1 MKEFKPR
8 DKLTQRMTR
17 DGAVLDNQ
25 TTGEEIHISER
36 DAEKQLSPNGQPVQM
51 GKRDAPM
58 NPAEDAPKHGRQ
70 LRPQE
75 QKEPEKD
82 QPKPQ
87 QPSAEPF
94 QPQSSSPISH
104 IPQDIPTSAAP
115 GGTAEKLFDRAA
127 AEHDAHKARQAARM
141 SRDAAQQRYSAS
153 RLQFSEEERAAPE
166 LHKHIHRAEKAADK
180 LDAAQAA
187 IPKKRVLRKERV
199 FDEASGTAKT
209 KLRFDTV
216 DKYPPKLKPNP
227 LGRPLREVAVQAHGK
242 IHEVEHENVGVES
255 GHKAEELAEH
265 GAGGAIRWERRHRK
279 LKPYRA
285 AEKAE
290 RKALNANAEYLYQ
303 KALHD
308 NPEMLSGNP
317 LNRFFQKQRLKRE
330 YAKAAR
336 TAKAAGSTAQATA
349 KSAEK
354 TAEATAT
361 AAKKAAEKAKEAA
374 EFVARHWKGV
384 LVVLAGFLLIVMLIG
399 GLQSC
404 SALVGAAGGGVAASS
419 YQSEDADILAA
430 EAAYCAL
437 EAELQEYLD
446 TYERTHDYDEYH
458 YDLDEIKHDPYV
470 LASILSALHDGA
482 WTASEVQG
490 TLQMLFEKQYI
501 LTETVVTEVRYR
513 TVTRTDSEGN
523 EYEVEVPYNYYICT
537 VELENFDLSHIPVY
551 IMDEEALSKYALYM
565 SVLGNKPELFGDS
578 EYIPKYIT
586 NRPEG
591 YEIPPSAME
600 DETFAAVI
608 TEAEKYLGY
617 PYVWG
622 GSSPSTSFDCSGFV
636 SWVLTNSGVCNT
648 GRLQGLSVK
657 RLFFYVIIGLI
668 LSMTVA
674 AAILY
679 FITEQ
684 SAVLA
689 VGAVL
694 ILCAL
699 AWLLA
704 LTQILGKK
712 LALFTSDLC
721 GTLDNMIAGN
731 KGISLSEDSET
742 QLARIGHRLA
752 RLYQIMQ
759 EDRRRVE
766 EDRQELQS
774 LVSDISH
781 QVKTPVSNLKM
792 ATDTLL
798 EKPITEAERTDFIRG
813 IRTQTDKLDFLFQ
826 ALVKTSR
833 LETGVIQLD
842 KKVCNLYDTVAQA
855 MSGIVY
861 AAEKKEI
868 SVSVNCPEKLMLSH
882 DSKWTAEALFN
893 LLDNAVKY
901 TSAGGKI
908 SVSVV
913 QWEMYVEI
921 KVADNGKGISESN
934 QAAIFRRFYRGEE
947 VHSEPGVGIG
957 LYLARE
963 IITRQGGY
971 IKVVSAPGNGSAFSI
986 MLPAK

>member
-25 TTGEEIHISER
+25 TTGAEIHISER
-36 DAEKQLSPNGQPVQM
+36 DAEKQLSPDRQPVQM

-75 QKEPEKD
+75 QKEPEKE

-94 QPQSSSPISH
+94 QPQGGSPVSN

-115 GGTAEKLFDRAA
+115 GGTAEKFFDRAA
-127 AEHDAHKARQAARM
+127 AEHDAHKARQTARM

-153 RLQFSEEERAAPE
+153 RLQFSEEERAA
-166 LHKHIHRAEKAADK
+166 
-180 LDAAQAA
+180 
-187 IPKKRVLRKERV
+187 
-199 FDEASGTAKT
+199 
-209 KLRFDTV
+209 
-216 DKYPPKLKPNP
+216 PNP

-290 RKALNANAEYLYQ
+290 HKAVNANAEYHYQ
-303 KALHD
+303 KVLHD

-336 TAKAAGSTAQATA
+336 TAKAAGSTAQASA
-349 KSAEK
+349 KGAEK

-482 WTASEVQG
+482 WTASEVHG

-537 VELENFDLSHIPVY
+537 VELENFDLSHLPVY
-551 IMDEEALSKYALYM
+551 IMDEETLSKYALYM

-648 GRLQGLSVK
+648 GRLGAQGL
-657 RLFFYVIIGLI
+657 Y
-668 LSMTVA
+668 
-674 AAILY
+674 
-679 FITEQ
+679 
-684 SAVLA
+684 
-689 VGAVL
+689 
-694 ILCAL
+694 
-699 AWLLA
+699 
-704 LTQILGKK
+704 
-712 LALFTSDLC
+712 
-721 GTLDNMIAGN
+721 N
-731 KGISLSEDSET
+731 IS
-742 QLARIGHRLA
+742 
-752 RLYQIMQ
+752 
-759 EDRRRVE
+759 
-766 EDRQELQS
+766 
-774 LVSDISH
+774 
-781 QVKTPVSNLKM
+781 TPVSNPQPG
-792 ATDTLL
+792 D
-798 EKPITEAERTDFIRG
+798 
-813 IRTQTDKLDFLFQ
+813 
-826 ALVKTSR
+826 LVFFVGT
-833 LETGVIQLD
+833 
-842 KKVCNLYDTVAQA
+842 YDT
-855 MSGIVY
+855 
-861 AAEKKEI
+861 
-868 SVSVNCPEKLMLSH
+868 
-882 DSKWTAEALFN
+882 
-893 LLDNAVKY
+893 
-901 TSAGGKI
+901 
-908 SVSVV
+908 
-913 QWEMYVEI
+913 
-921 KVADNGKGISESN
+921 
-934 QAAIFRRFYRGEE
+934 
-947 VHSEPGVGIG
+947 PGVSHVGIYVG
-957 LYLARE
+957 NSMMIHCGDPISYSNLNSSYWQAHFYAYARPP
-963 IITRQGGY
+963 Y
-971 IKVVSAPGNGSAFSI
+971 N
-986 MLPAK
+986 

>member
-1 MKEFKPR
+1 MKEFKSR

-36 DAEKQLSPNGQPVQM
+36 DAEKQLSPDGQPVQM

-58 NPAEDAPKHGRQ
+58 NPAEDAPKHRRQ

-75 QKEPEKD
+75 QKEPEKE
-82 QPKPQ
+82 QSKPQ

-94 QPQSSSPISH
+94 QPQSGSPISH

-115 GGTAEKLFDRAA
+115 GGTAEKLIDRAA

-166 LHKHIHRAEKAADK
+166 LRKHIHCAEKAADK

-216 DKYPPKLKPNP
+216 DKSPPKLKPNP

-290 RKALNANAEYLYQ
+290 RRAVNANAEYLYQ

-404 SALVGAAGGGVAASS
+404 SALVGTAGGGVAASS

-537 VELENFDLSHIPVY
+537 VELENFDLSHLPVY
-551 IMDEEALSKYALYM
+551 IMDEETLSKYALYM

-648 GRLQGLSVK
+648 GRLGAQGL
-657 RLFFYVIIGLI
+657 Y
-668 LSMTVA
+668 
-674 AAILY
+674 
-679 FITEQ
+679 
-684 SAVLA
+684 
-689 VGAVL
+689 
-694 ILCAL
+694 
-699 AWLLA
+699 
-704 LTQILGKK
+704 
-712 LALFTSDLC
+712 
-721 GTLDNMIAGN
+721 N
-731 KGISLSEDSET
+731 IS
-742 QLARIGHRLA
+742 
-752 RLYQIMQ
+752 
-759 EDRRRVE
+759 
-766 EDRQELQS
+766 
-774 LVSDISH
+774 
-781 QVKTPVSNLKM
+781 TPVSNPQPG
-792 ATDTLL
+792 D
-798 EKPITEAERTDFIRG
+798 
-813 IRTQTDKLDFLFQ
+813 
-826 ALVKTSR
+826 LVFFVGT
-833 LETGVIQLD
+833 
-842 KKVCNLYDTVAQA
+842 YDT
-855 MSGIVY
+855 
-861 AAEKKEI
+861 
-868 SVSVNCPEKLMLSH
+868 
-882 DSKWTAEALFN
+882 
-893 LLDNAVKY
+893 
-901 TSAGGKI
+901 
-908 SVSVV
+908 
-913 QWEMYVEI
+913 
-921 KVADNGKGISESN
+921 
-934 QAAIFRRFYRGEE
+934 
-947 VHSEPGVGIG
+947 PGVSHVGIYVG
-957 LYLARE
+957 NSMMIHCGDPISYSNLNSSYWQAHFYAYARPP
-963 IITRQGGY
+963 Y
-971 IKVVSAPGNGSAFSI
+971 N
-986 MLPAK
+986 

>member
-36 DAEKQLSPNGQPVQM
+36 DAEKQLSTDGQPVQM

-58 NPAEDAPKHGRQ
+58 NPAEDDPKHGRQ

-75 QKEPEKD
+75 QKEPEKE
-82 QPKPQ
+82 QPKPR
-87 QPSAEPF
+87 QPSTEPF
-94 QPQSSSPISH
+94 QPQSGSPVSH
-104 IPQDIPTSAAP
+104 IPQDIPTSVAP

-127 AEHDAHKARQAARM
+127 AEHDAHKARQTARM

-216 DKYPPKLKPNP
+216 DKSPPKLKPNP
-227 LGRPLREVAVQAHGK
+227 LGRPLREAAVQAHGK

-290 RKALNANAEYLYQ
+290 RKAVNANAEYLYQ

-317 LNRFFQKQRLKRE
+317 LNRFFQKQHLKRE

-437 EAELQEYLD
+437 EAELQEYLG

-551 IMDEEALSKYALYM
+551 IMDEETLSKYALYM

-648 GRLQGLSVK
+648 GRLGAQGL
-657 RLFFYVIIGLI
+657 Y
-668 LSMTVA
+668 
-674 AAILY
+674 
-679 FITEQ
+679 
-684 SAVLA
+684 
-689 VGAVL
+689 
-694 ILCAL
+694 
-699 AWLLA
+699 
-704 LTQILGKK
+704 
-712 LALFTSDLC
+712 
-721 GTLDNMIAGN
+721 N
-731 KGISLSEDSET
+731 IS
-742 QLARIGHRLA
+742 
-752 RLYQIMQ
+752 
-759 EDRRRVE
+759 
-766 EDRQELQS
+766 
-774 LVSDISH
+774 
-781 QVKTPVSNLKM
+781 TPVSNPQPG
-792 ATDTLL
+792 D
-798 EKPITEAERTDFIRG
+798 
-813 IRTQTDKLDFLFQ
+813 
-826 ALVKTSR
+826 LVFFVGT
-833 LETGVIQLD
+833 
-842 KKVCNLYDTVAQA
+842 YDT
-855 MSGIVY
+855 
-861 AAEKKEI
+861 
-868 SVSVNCPEKLMLSH
+868 
-882 DSKWTAEALFN
+882 
-893 LLDNAVKY
+893 
-901 TSAGGKI
+901 
-908 SVSVV
+908 
-913 QWEMYVEI
+913 
-921 KVADNGKGISESN
+921 
-934 QAAIFRRFYRGEE
+934 
-947 VHSEPGVGIG
+947 PGVSHVGIYVG
-957 LYLARE
+957 NSMMIHCGDPISYSNLNSSYWQAHFYAYARPP
-963 IITRQGGY
+963 Y
-971 IKVVSAPGNGSAFSI
+971 N
-986 MLPAK
+986 

>member
-1 MKEFKPR
+1 MKEFKSR

-17 DGAVLDNQ
+17 DGAVQDNQ
-25 TTGEEIHISER
+25 ATGEEIHISER
-36 DAEKQLSPNGQPVQM
+36 DEEKQLSPNGQPVQM

-75 QKEPEKD
+75 QKEPEKE

-94 QPQSSSPISH
+94 QPQSGSPVSH

-127 AEHDAHKARQAARM
+127 AEHDAHKARQTVRM

-216 DKYPPKLKPNP
+216 DKSPPKLKPNP

-290 RKALNANAEYLYQ
+290 RKAVNANAEYLYQ

-317 LNRFFQKQRLKRE
+317 LNRFFQKQHLKRE

-349 KSAEK
+349 KGAEK

-482 WTASEVQG
+482 WTSSEVQG

-551 IMDEEALSKYALYM
+551 IMDEETLSKYALYM

-648 GRLQGLSVK
+648 GRLGAQGL
-657 RLFFYVIIGLI
+657 Y
-668 LSMTVA
+668 
-674 AAILY
+674 
-679 FITEQ
+679 
-684 SAVLA
+684 
-689 VGAVL
+689 
-694 ILCAL
+694 
-699 AWLLA
+699 
-704 LTQILGKK
+704 
-712 LALFTSDLC
+712 
-721 GTLDNMIAGN
+721 N
-731 KGISLSEDSET
+731 IS
-742 QLARIGHRLA
+742 
-752 RLYQIMQ
+752 
-759 EDRRRVE
+759 
-766 EDRQELQS
+766 
-774 LVSDISH
+774 
-781 QVKTPVSNLKM
+781 TPVSNPQPGDLVF
-792 ATDTLL
+792 
-798 EKPITEAERTDFIRG
+798 FIG
-813 IRTQTDKLDFLFQ
+813 T
-826 ALVKTSR
+826 
-833 LETGVIQLD
+833 
-842 KKVCNLYDTVAQA
+842 YDT
-855 MSGIVY
+855 
-861 AAEKKEI
+861 
-868 SVSVNCPEKLMLSH
+868 
-882 DSKWTAEALFN
+882 
-893 LLDNAVKY
+893 
-901 TSAGGKI
+901 
-908 SVSVV
+908 
-913 QWEMYVEI
+913 
-921 KVADNGKGISESN
+921 
-934 QAAIFRRFYRGEE
+934 
-947 VHSEPGVGIG
+947 PGVSHVGIYVG
-957 LYLARE
+957 NSMMIHCGDPISYSNLNSSYWQAHFYAYARPP
-963 IITRQGGY
+963 Y
-971 IKVVSAPGNGSAFSI
+971 N
-986 MLPAK
+986 

>member
-1 MKEFKPR
+1 MKEFKSR

-36 DAEKQLSPNGQPVQM
+36 DAEKQLSPDGQPVQM

-58 NPAEDAPKHGRQ
+58 NPAEDVPKHGRQ

-75 QKEPEKD
+75 QKEPEKE

-94 QPQSSSPISH
+94 QPQGGSPVSH

-115 GGTAEKLFDRAA
+115 GGTAEKLIDRAA
-127 AEHDAHKARQAARM
+127 AEHDAHKARQTARM

-216 DKYPPKLKPNP
+216 DKSPPKLKPNP

-290 RKALNANAEYLYQ
+290 HKAVNANAEYHYQ
-303 KALHD
+303 KVLHD
-308 NPEMLSGNP
+308 NPEMLSSNP

-551 IMDEEALSKYALYM
+551 IMDEETLSKYALYM

-648 GRLQGLSVK
+648 GRLGAQGL
-657 RLFFYVIIGLI
+657 Y
-668 LSMTVA
+668 
-674 AAILY
+674 
-679 FITEQ
+679 
-684 SAVLA
+684 
-689 VGAVL
+689 
-694 ILCAL
+694 
-699 AWLLA
+699 
-704 LTQILGKK
+704 
-712 LALFTSDLC
+712 
-721 GTLDNMIAGN
+721 N
-731 KGISLSEDSET
+731 IS
-742 QLARIGHRLA
+742 
-752 RLYQIMQ
+752 
-759 EDRRRVE
+759 
-766 EDRQELQS
+766 
-774 LVSDISH
+774 
-781 QVKTPVSNLKM
+781 TPVSNPQPG
-792 ATDTLL
+792 D
-798 EKPITEAERTDFIRG
+798 
-813 IRTQTDKLDFLFQ
+813 
-826 ALVKTSR
+826 LVFFVGT
-833 LETGVIQLD
+833 
-842 KKVCNLYDTVAQA
+842 YDT
-855 MSGIVY
+855 
-861 AAEKKEI
+861 
-868 SVSVNCPEKLMLSH
+868 
-882 DSKWTAEALFN
+882 
-893 LLDNAVKY
+893 
-901 TSAGGKI
+901 
-908 SVSVV
+908 
-913 QWEMYVEI
+913 
-921 KVADNGKGISESN
+921 
-934 QAAIFRRFYRGEE
+934 
-947 VHSEPGVGIG
+947 PGVSHVGIYVG
-957 LYLARE
+957 NSMMIHCGDPISYSNLNSSYWQAHFYAYARPP
-963 IITRQGGY
+963 Y
-971 IKVVSAPGNGSAFSI
+971 N
-986 MLPAK
+986 

>member
-36 DAEKQLSPNGQPVQM
+36 DAEKQLSPNGQPIQM

-58 NPAEDAPKHGRQ
+58 NPAEDDPKHGRQ

-75 QKEPEKD
+75 QKEPEKE

-104 IPQDIPTSAAP
+104 IPQDIPTPAAP

-127 AEHDAHKARQAARM
+127 AEHDAHKARQTAQM

-166 LHKHIHRAEKAADK
+166 LHQHIHRAEKAADK

-216 DKYPPKLKPNP
+216 DKAPPKLKPNP
-227 LGRPLREVAVQAHGK
+227 IGRPLREVAVQAHGK

-265 GAGGAIRWERRHRK
+265 GIGGAIRRERRRRK

-285 AEKAE
+285 AAKAE
-290 RKALNANAEYLYQ
+290 RKAANANAEYLYQ

-308 NPEMLSGNP
+308 NPELLSSNP
-317 LNRFFQKQRLKRE
+317 LNQFFQKQRLKRK

-336 TAKAAGSTAQATA
+336 TAKTAGNAAQTTA

-374 EFVARHWKGV
+374 EFIARHWKGV

-523 EYEVEVPYNYYICT
+523 EYEVDVPYNYYICT
-537 VELENFDLSHIPVY
+537 VELENFNLSHLPVY
-551 IMDEEALSKYALYM
+551 IMDEETLSKYALYM

-648 GRLQGLSVK
+648 GRLGAQGL
-657 RLFFYVIIGLI
+657 Y
-668 LSMTVA
+668 
-674 AAILY
+674 
-679 FITEQ
+679 
-684 SAVLA
+684 
-689 VGAVL
+689 
-694 ILCAL
+694 
-699 AWLLA
+699 
-704 LTQILGKK
+704 
-712 LALFTSDLC
+712 
-721 GTLDNMIAGN
+721 N
-731 KGISLSEDSET
+731 IS
-742 QLARIGHRLA
+742 
-752 RLYQIMQ
+752 
-759 EDRRRVE
+759 
-766 EDRQELQS
+766 
-774 LVSDISH
+774 
-781 QVKTPVSNLKM
+781 TPVSNPQPG
-792 ATDTLL
+792 D
-798 EKPITEAERTDFIRG
+798 
-813 IRTQTDKLDFLFQ
+813 
-826 ALVKTSR
+826 LVFFVGT
-833 LETGVIQLD
+833 
-842 KKVCNLYDTVAQA
+842 YDT
-855 MSGIVY
+855 
-861 AAEKKEI
+861 
-868 SVSVNCPEKLMLSH
+868 
-882 DSKWTAEALFN
+882 
-893 LLDNAVKY
+893 
-901 TSAGGKI
+901 
-908 SVSVV
+908 
-913 QWEMYVEI
+913 
-921 KVADNGKGISESN
+921 
-934 QAAIFRRFYRGEE
+934 
-947 VHSEPGVGIG
+947 PGVSHVGIYVG
-957 LYLARE
+957 NSMMIHCGDPISYSNLNSSYWQAHFYAYARPP
-963 IITRQGGY
+963 Y
-971 IKVVSAPGNGSAFSI
+971 N
-986 MLPAK
+986 

>member
-58 NPAEDAPKHGRQ
+58 NPAEDDPKHGRQ

-75 QKEPEKD
+75 QKEPEKE

-94 QPQSSSPISH
+94 QPQGGSPVSH

-115 GGTAEKLFDRAA
+115 GGTAEKIFDRAA
-127 AEHDAHKARQAARM
+127 AEHDAHKARQTARM

-216 DKYPPKLKPNP
+216 DKSPPKLKPNP

-290 RKALNANAEYLYQ
+290 RKAVNANAEYLYQ

-308 NPEMLSGNP
+308 NPEMLSSNP

-349 KSAEK
+349 KGAEK

-513 TVTRTDSEGN
+513 TVTRTDSAGN

-537 VELENFDLSHIPVY
+537 VELENFNLSHIPVY
-551 IMDEEALSKYALYM
+551 IMDEETLSKYALYM

-648 GRLQGLSVK
+648 GRLGAQGL
-657 RLFFYVIIGLI
+657 Y
-668 LSMTVA
+668 
-674 AAILY
+674 
-679 FITEQ
+679 
-684 SAVLA
+684 
-689 VGAVL
+689 
-694 ILCAL
+694 
-699 AWLLA
+699 
-704 LTQILGKK
+704 
-712 LALFTSDLC
+712 
-721 GTLDNMIAGN
+721 N
-731 KGISLSEDSET
+731 IS
-742 QLARIGHRLA
+742 
-752 RLYQIMQ
+752 
-759 EDRRRVE
+759 
-766 EDRQELQS
+766 
-774 LVSDISH
+774 
-781 QVKTPVSNLKM
+781 TPVSNPQPG
-792 ATDTLL
+792 D
-798 EKPITEAERTDFIRG
+798 
-813 IRTQTDKLDFLFQ
+813 
-826 ALVKTSR
+826 LVFFVGT
-833 LETGVIQLD
+833 
-842 KKVCNLYDTVAQA
+842 YDT
-855 MSGIVY
+855 
-861 AAEKKEI
+861 
-868 SVSVNCPEKLMLSH
+868 
-882 DSKWTAEALFN
+882 
-893 LLDNAVKY
+893 
-901 TSAGGKI
+901 
-908 SVSVV
+908 
-913 QWEMYVEI
+913 
-921 KVADNGKGISESN
+921 
-934 QAAIFRRFYRGEE
+934 
-947 VHSEPGVGIG
+947 PGVSHVGI
-957 LYLARE
+957 Y
-963 IITRQGGY
+963 
-971 IKVVSAPGNGSAFSI
+971 VGNSMMIHCGDPISYSSLNSSYWQTHFYAY
-986 MLPAK
+986 AKPPYN

>member
-1 MKEFKPR
+1 M
-8 DKLTQRMTR
+8 
-17 DGAVLDNQ
+17 
-25 TTGEEIHISER
+25 
-36 DAEKQLSPNGQPVQM
+36 
-51 GKRDAPM
+51 
-58 NPAEDAPKHGRQ
+58 
-70 LRPQE
+70 
-75 QKEPEKD
+75 
-82 QPKPQ
+82 
-87 QPSAEPF
+87 
-94 QPQSSSPISH
+94 
-104 IPQDIPTSAAP
+104 
-115 GGTAEKLFDRAA
+115 
-127 AEHDAHKARQAARM
+127 
-141 SRDAAQQRYSAS
+141 
-153 RLQFSEEERAAPE
+153 
-166 LHKHIHRAEKAADK
+166 
-180 LDAAQAA
+180 
-187 IPKKRVLRKERV
+187 
-199 FDEASGTAKT
+199 
-209 KLRFDTV
+209 
-216 DKYPPKLKPNP
+216 
-227 LGRPLREVAVQAHGK
+227 
-242 IHEVEHENVGVES
+242 ES

-290 RKALNANAEYLYQ
+290 RKAVNANAEYLYQ

-551 IMDEEALSKYALYM
+551 IMDEETLSKYALYM

-608 TEAEKYLGY
+608 TEAKSI
-617 PYVWG
+617 W
-622 GSSPSTSFDCSGFV
+622 D
-636 SWVLTNSGVCNT
+636 
-648 GRLQGLSVK
+648 
-657 RLFFYVIIGLI
+657 
-668 LSMTVA
+668 
-674 AAILY
+674 
-679 FITEQ
+679 
-684 SAVLA
+684 
-689 VGAVL
+689 
-694 ILCAL
+694 
-699 AWLLA
+699 
-704 LTQILGKK
+704 
-712 LALFTSDLC
+712 
-721 GTLDNMIAGN
+721 
-731 KGISLSEDSET
+731 
-742 QLARIGHRLA
+742 
-752 RLYQIMQ
+752 
-759 EDRRRVE
+759 
-766 EDRQELQS
+766 
-774 LVSDISH
+774 
-781 QVKTPVSNLKM
+781 TPM
-792 ATDTLL
+792 
-798 EKPITEAERTDFIRG
+798 
-813 IRTQTDKLDFLFQ
+813 
-826 ALVKTSR
+826 
-833 LETGVIQLD
+833 
-842 KKVCNLYDTVAQA
+842 
-855 MSGIVY
+855 
-861 AAEKKEI
+861 
-868 SVSVNCPEKLMLSH
+868 
-882 DSKWTAEALFN
+882 
-893 LLDNAVKY
+893 
-901 TSAGGKI
+901 
-908 SVSVV
+908 
-913 QWEMYVEI
+913 
-921 KVADNGKGISESN
+921 
-934 QAAIFRRFYRGEE
+934 
-947 VHSEPGVGIG
+947 
-957 LYLARE
+957 
-963 IITRQGGY
+963 
-971 IKVVSAPGNGSAFSI
+971 
-986 MLPAK
+986 

>member
-8 DKLTQRMTR
+8 DKLTHRMTR

-36 DAEKQLSPNGQPVQM
+36 DAEKQLSPDGQPVQM

-58 NPAEDAPKHGRQ
+58 NPAEDVPRHGRQ

-75 QKEPEKD
+75 QKEPEKE

-94 QPQSSSPISH
+94 QPQSSSPVSH

-127 AEHDAHKARQAARM
+127 AEHDAHKVRQAVRM

-216 DKYPPKLKPNP
+216 DKSPPKLKLNP
-227 LGRPLREVAVQAHGK
+227 LGRPLREAAVQAHGK

-290 RKALNANAEYLYQ
+290 RKAVNANAEYLYQ

-317 LNRFFQKQRLKRE
+317 LNRFFQKQHLKRE

-437 EAELQEYLD
+437 EAELQEYLG

-551 IMDEEALSKYALYM
+551 IMDEETLSKYALYM

-648 GRLQGLSVK
+648 GRLGAQGL
-657 RLFFYVIIGLI
+657 Y
-668 LSMTVA
+668 
-674 AAILY
+674 
-679 FITEQ
+679 
-684 SAVLA
+684 
-689 VGAVL
+689 
-694 ILCAL
+694 
-699 AWLLA
+699 
-704 LTQILGKK
+704 
-712 LALFTSDLC
+712 
-721 GTLDNMIAGN
+721 N
-731 KGISLSEDSET
+731 IS
-742 QLARIGHRLA
+742 
-752 RLYQIMQ
+752 
-759 EDRRRVE
+759 
-766 EDRQELQS
+766 
-774 LVSDISH
+774 
-781 QVKTPVSNLKM
+781 TPVSNPQPG
-792 ATDTLL
+792 D
-798 EKPITEAERTDFIRG
+798 
-813 IRTQTDKLDFLFQ
+813 
-826 ALVKTSR
+826 LVFFVGT
-833 LETGVIQLD
+833 
-842 KKVCNLYDTVAQA
+842 YDT
-855 MSGIVY
+855 
-861 AAEKKEI
+861 
-868 SVSVNCPEKLMLSH
+868 
-882 DSKWTAEALFN
+882 
-893 LLDNAVKY
+893 
-901 TSAGGKI
+901 
-908 SVSVV
+908 
-913 QWEMYVEI
+913 
-921 KVADNGKGISESN
+921 
-934 QAAIFRRFYRGEE
+934 
-947 VHSEPGVGIG
+947 PGVSHVGIYVG
-957 LYLARE
+957 NSMMIHCGDPISYSNLNSSYWQAHFYAYARPP
-963 IITRQGGY
+963 Y
-971 IKVVSAPGNGSAFSI
+971 N
-986 MLPAK
+986 

>member
-36 DAEKQLSPNGQPVQM
+36 DAEKQLSPDGQPVQM

-75 QKEPEKD
+75 QKESEKE

-94 QPQSSSPISH
+94 QPQGGSPISH

-127 AEHDAHKARQAARM
+127 AEHDAHKARQVAQM

-153 RLQFSEEERAAPE
+153 HLQFSEEERAAPE

-180 LDAAQAA
+180 LDAAQTA

-216 DKYPPKLKPNP
+216 DKSPPKLKPNP

-290 RKALNANAEYLYQ
+290 RKAVNANAEYLYQ
-303 KALHD
+303 KALYD

-317 LNRFFQKQRLKRE
+317 LNRFFQKQHLKRE

-354 TAEATAT
+354 TAEATAM
-361 AAKKAAEKAKEAA
+361 AAKKAAGKAKEAA

-551 IMDEEALSKYALYM
+551 IMDEETLSKYALYM

-586 NRPEG
+586 NRPEE

-648 GRLQGLSVK
+648 GRLGAQGL
-657 RLFFYVIIGLI
+657 Y
-668 LSMTVA
+668 
-674 AAILY
+674 
-679 FITEQ
+679 
-684 SAVLA
+684 
-689 VGAVL
+689 
-694 ILCAL
+694 
-699 AWLLA
+699 
-704 LTQILGKK
+704 
-712 LALFTSDLC
+712 
-721 GTLDNMIAGN
+721 N
-731 KGISLSEDSET
+731 IS
-742 QLARIGHRLA
+742 
-752 RLYQIMQ
+752 
-759 EDRRRVE
+759 
-766 EDRQELQS
+766 
-774 LVSDISH
+774 
-781 QVKTPVSNLKM
+781 TPVSSPQPG
-792 ATDTLL
+792 D
-798 EKPITEAERTDFIRG
+798 
-813 IRTQTDKLDFLFQ
+813 
-826 ALVKTSR
+826 LVFFVGT
-833 LETGVIQLD
+833 
-842 KKVCNLYDTVAQA
+842 YDT
-855 MSGIVY
+855 
-861 AAEKKEI
+861 
-868 SVSVNCPEKLMLSH
+868 
-882 DSKWTAEALFN
+882 
-893 LLDNAVKY
+893 
-901 TSAGGKI
+901 
-908 SVSVV
+908 
-913 QWEMYVEI
+913 
-921 KVADNGKGISESN
+921 
-934 QAAIFRRFYRGEE
+934 
-947 VHSEPGVGIG
+947 PGVSHVGIYVG
-957 LYLARE
+957 NSMMIHCGDPISYSNLNSSYWQAHFYAYARPP
-963 IITRQGGY
+963 Y
-971 IKVVSAPGNGSAFSI
+971 N
-986 MLPAK
+986 

>member
-36 DAEKQLSPNGQPVQM
+36 DAEKQLSPDGQSVQM
-51 GKRDAPM
+51 GKRDAPL

-75 QKEPEKD
+75 QKEPEKE

-94 QPQSSSPISH
+94 QPQSGSPISH

-127 AEHDAHKARQAARM
+127 AEHDAHKARQTARM

-153 RLQFSEEERAAPE
+153 RLQFSEEERAVPE
-166 LHKHIHRAEKAADK
+166 LHEHIHRAEKAADK
-180 LDAAQAA
+180 LDAVQAA

-216 DKYPPKLKPNP
+216 DKSPPKLKPNP

-290 RKALNANAEYLYQ
+290 RRAVNANAEYLYQ

-317 LNRFFQKQRLKRE
+317 LNRFFQKQQLKRE

-551 IMDEEALSKYALYM
+551 IMDEETLSKYALYM

-586 NRPEG
+586 NRPEE

-600 DETFAAVI
+600 DKTFAAVI

-648 GRLQGLSVK
+648 GRLGAQGL
-657 RLFFYVIIGLI
+657 Y
-668 LSMTVA
+668 
-674 AAILY
+674 
-679 FITEQ
+679 
-684 SAVLA
+684 
-689 VGAVL
+689 
-694 ILCAL
+694 
-699 AWLLA
+699 
-704 LTQILGKK
+704 
-712 LALFTSDLC
+712 
-721 GTLDNMIAGN
+721 N
-731 KGISLSEDSET
+731 IS
-742 QLARIGHRLA
+742 
-752 RLYQIMQ
+752 
-759 EDRRRVE
+759 
-766 EDRQELQS
+766 
-774 LVSDISH
+774 
-781 QVKTPVSNLKM
+781 TPVSSPQPG
-792 ATDTLL
+792 D
-798 EKPITEAERTDFIRG
+798 
-813 IRTQTDKLDFLFQ
+813 
-826 ALVKTSR
+826 LVFFVGT
-833 LETGVIQLD
+833 
-842 KKVCNLYDTVAQA
+842 YDT
-855 MSGIVY
+855 
-861 AAEKKEI
+861 
-868 SVSVNCPEKLMLSH
+868 
-882 DSKWTAEALFN
+882 
-893 LLDNAVKY
+893 
-901 TSAGGKI
+901 
-908 SVSVV
+908 
-913 QWEMYVEI
+913 
-921 KVADNGKGISESN
+921 
-934 QAAIFRRFYRGEE
+934 
-947 VHSEPGVGIG
+947 PGVSHVGIYVG
-957 LYLARE
+957 NSMMIHCGDPISYSNLNSSYWQAHFYAYARPP
-963 IITRQGGY
+963 Y
-971 IKVVSAPGNGSAFSI
+971 N
-986 MLPAK
+986 

>member
-1 MKEFKPR
+1 MKEFKSR

-17 DGAVLDNQ
+17 DGAVQDNQ
-25 TTGEEIHISER
+25 ATGQEIHISER

-75 QKEPEKD
+75 QKEPEKE

-94 QPQSSSPISH
+94 QPQSGSPVSH

-115 GGTAEKLFDRAA
+115 GGTVEKLFDRAA
-127 AEHDAHKARQAARM
+127 AEHDAHKARQTAWM

-166 LHKHIHRAEKAADK
+166 LHKHIRRAEKAADK

-199 FDEASGTAKT
+199 FDEASGTAKA

-216 DKYPPKLKPNP
+216 DKSPPKLKPNP
-227 LGRPLREVAVQAHGK
+227 LGRPLREVAVQAHEK

-279 LKPYRA
+279 LNPYRA

-290 RKALNANAEYLYQ
+290 RKAVNANAEYLYQ

-317 LNRFFQKQRLKRE
+317 LNRFFQKQHLKRE

-437 EAELQEYLD
+437 EAELQEYLG

-551 IMDEEALSKYALYM
+551 IMDEETLSKYALYM

-648 GRLQGLSVK
+648 GRLGAQGL
-657 RLFFYVIIGLI
+657 Y
-668 LSMTVA
+668 
-674 AAILY
+674 
-679 FITEQ
+679 
-684 SAVLA
+684 
-689 VGAVL
+689 
-694 ILCAL
+694 
-699 AWLLA
+699 
-704 LTQILGKK
+704 
-712 LALFTSDLC
+712 
-721 GTLDNMIAGN
+721 N
-731 KGISLSEDSET
+731 IS
-742 QLARIGHRLA
+742 
-752 RLYQIMQ
+752 
-759 EDRRRVE
+759 
-766 EDRQELQS
+766 
-774 LVSDISH
+774 
-781 QVKTPVSNLKM
+781 TPVSNPQPG
-792 ATDTLL
+792 D
-798 EKPITEAERTDFIRG
+798 
-813 IRTQTDKLDFLFQ
+813 
-826 ALVKTSR
+826 LVFFVGT
-833 LETGVIQLD
+833 
-842 KKVCNLYDTVAQA
+842 YDT
-855 MSGIVY
+855 
-861 AAEKKEI
+861 
-868 SVSVNCPEKLMLSH
+868 
-882 DSKWTAEALFN
+882 
-893 LLDNAVKY
+893 
-901 TSAGGKI
+901 
-908 SVSVV
+908 
-913 QWEMYVEI
+913 
-921 KVADNGKGISESN
+921 
-934 QAAIFRRFYRGEE
+934 
-947 VHSEPGVGIG
+947 PGVSHVGIYVG
-957 LYLARE
+957 NSMMIHCGDPISYSNLNSSYWQAHFYAYARPP
-963 IITRQGGY
+963 Y
-971 IKVVSAPGNGSAFSI
+971 N
-986 MLPAK
+986 

>member
-1 MKEFKPR
+1 MKEFKSR

-36 DAEKQLSPNGQPVQM
+36 DEEKQLSPNGQPVQM

-70 LRPQE
+70 FRPQE
-75 QKEPEKD
+75 QKEPEKE
-82 QPKPQ
+82 QSKPQ
-87 QPSAEPF
+87 QPNAEPF
-94 QPQSSSPISH
+94 QPQGGSPISH
-104 IPQDIPTSAAP
+104 IPQDIPMSAAP

-187 IPKKRVLRKERV
+187 IPKKRVPRKERV

-216 DKYPPKLKPNP
+216 DKSPPKLKPNP

-290 RKALNANAEYLYQ
+290 RKAVNANAEYLYQ

-317 LNRFFQKQRLKRE
+317 LNRFFQKQHLKRE

-349 KSAEK
+349 KSTEK

-437 EAELQEYLD
+437 EAELQEYLG

-551 IMDEEALSKYALYM
+551 IMDEETLSKYALYM

-648 GRLQGLSVK
+648 GRLGAQGL
-657 RLFFYVIIGLI
+657 Y
-668 LSMTVA
+668 
-674 AAILY
+674 
-679 FITEQ
+679 
-684 SAVLA
+684 
-689 VGAVL
+689 
-694 ILCAL
+694 
-699 AWLLA
+699 
-704 LTQILGKK
+704 
-712 LALFTSDLC
+712 
-721 GTLDNMIAGN
+721 N
-731 KGISLSEDSET
+731 IS
-742 QLARIGHRLA
+742 
-752 RLYQIMQ
+752 
-759 EDRRRVE
+759 
-766 EDRQELQS
+766 
-774 LVSDISH
+774 
-781 QVKTPVSNLKM
+781 TPVSNPQPG
-792 ATDTLL
+792 D
-798 EKPITEAERTDFIRG
+798 
-813 IRTQTDKLDFLFQ
+813 
-826 ALVKTSR
+826 LVFFVGT
-833 LETGVIQLD
+833 
-842 KKVCNLYDTVAQA
+842 YDT
-855 MSGIVY
+855 
-861 AAEKKEI
+861 
-868 SVSVNCPEKLMLSH
+868 
-882 DSKWTAEALFN
+882 
-893 LLDNAVKY
+893 
-901 TSAGGKI
+901 
-908 SVSVV
+908 
-913 QWEMYVEI
+913 
-921 KVADNGKGISESN
+921 
-934 QAAIFRRFYRGEE
+934 
-947 VHSEPGVGIG
+947 PGVSHVGIYVG
-957 LYLARE
+957 NSMMIHCGDPISYSNLNSSYWQAHFYAYARPP
-963 IITRQGGY
+963 Y
-971 IKVVSAPGNGSAFSI
+971 N
-986 MLPAK
+986 

>member
-36 DAEKQLSPNGQPVQM
+36 DAEKQLSPNGQPIQM

-58 NPAEDAPKHGRQ
+58 NPAEDDPKHGRQ

-75 QKEPEKD
+75 QKEPEKE

-94 QPQSSSPISH
+94 QPQGGSPVSH

-115 GGTAEKLFDRAA
+115 GGTAEKIFDRAA
-127 AEHDAHKARQAARM
+127 AEHDAHKARQTARM

-216 DKYPPKLKPNP
+216 DKSPPKLKPNP

-290 RKALNANAEYLYQ
+290 RKAVNANAEYLYQ

-308 NPEMLSGNP
+308 NPEMLSSNP

-349 KSAEK
+349 KGAEK

-446 TYERTHDYDEYH
+446 TYERTHDYDEHH

-470 LASILSALHDGA
+470 LTSILSALHDGA

-551 IMDEEALSKYALYM
+551 IMDKETLSKYALYM

-591 YEIPPSAME
+591 YEIPPAAME

-622 GSSPSTSFDCSGFV
+622 GGSPSTSFDCSGFV

-648 GRLQGLSVK
+648 GRLGAQGL
-657 RLFFYVIIGLI
+657 Y
-668 LSMTVA
+668 
-674 AAILY
+674 
-679 FITEQ
+679 
-684 SAVLA
+684 
-689 VGAVL
+689 
-694 ILCAL
+694 
-699 AWLLA
+699 
-704 LTQILGKK
+704 
-712 LALFTSDLC
+712 
-721 GTLDNMIAGN
+721 N
-731 KGISLSEDSET
+731 IS
-742 QLARIGHRLA
+742 
-752 RLYQIMQ
+752 
-759 EDRRRVE
+759 
-766 EDRQELQS
+766 
-774 LVSDISH
+774 
-781 QVKTPVSNLKM
+781 TPVSNPQPG
-792 ATDTLL
+792 D
-798 EKPITEAERTDFIRG
+798 
-813 IRTQTDKLDFLFQ
+813 
-826 ALVKTSR
+826 LVFFVGT
-833 LETGVIQLD
+833 
-842 KKVCNLYDTVAQA
+842 YDT
-855 MSGIVY
+855 
-861 AAEKKEI
+861 
-868 SVSVNCPEKLMLSH
+868 
-882 DSKWTAEALFN
+882 
-893 LLDNAVKY
+893 
-901 TSAGGKI
+901 
-908 SVSVV
+908 
-913 QWEMYVEI
+913 
-921 KVADNGKGISESN
+921 
-934 QAAIFRRFYRGEE
+934 
-947 VHSEPGVGIG
+947 PGVSHVGIYVG
-957 LYLARE
+957 NSMMIHCGDPISYSSLNSSYWQAHFYAYARPP
-963 IITRQGGY
+963 Y
-971 IKVVSAPGNGSAFSI
+971 N
-986 MLPAK
+986 

>member
-1 MKEFKPR
+1 MKEFKSR

-70 LRPQE
+70 FRPQE
-75 QKEPEKD
+75 QKEPEKE

-87 QPSAEPF
+87 QPNAEPF
-94 QPQSSSPISH
+94 QPQGGSPISH
-104 IPQDIPTSAAP
+104 IPQDIPMSAAP

-127 AEHDAHKARQAARM
+127 AEHNAHKARQTARM

-216 DKYPPKLKPNP
+216 DKSPPKLKPNP
-227 LGRPLREVAVQAHGK
+227 LGRPLREAAVQAHGK

-290 RKALNANAEYLYQ
+290 RKAVNANAEYLYQ

-317 LNRFFQKQRLKRE
+317 LNRFFQKQHLKRE

-437 EAELQEYLD
+437 EAELQEYLG

-551 IMDEEALSKYALYM
+551 IMDEETLSKYALYM

-648 GRLQGLSVK
+648 GRLGAQGL
-657 RLFFYVIIGLI
+657 Y
-668 LSMTVA
+668 
-674 AAILY
+674 
-679 FITEQ
+679 
-684 SAVLA
+684 
-689 VGAVL
+689 
-694 ILCAL
+694 
-699 AWLLA
+699 
-704 LTQILGKK
+704 
-712 LALFTSDLC
+712 
-721 GTLDNMIAGN
+721 N
-731 KGISLSEDSET
+731 IS
-742 QLARIGHRLA
+742 
-752 RLYQIMQ
+752 
-759 EDRRRVE
+759 
-766 EDRQELQS
+766 
-774 LVSDISH
+774 
-781 QVKTPVSNLKM
+781 TPVSNPQPG
-792 ATDTLL
+792 D
-798 EKPITEAERTDFIRG
+798 
-813 IRTQTDKLDFLFQ
+813 
-826 ALVKTSR
+826 LVFFVGT
-833 LETGVIQLD
+833 
-842 KKVCNLYDTVAQA
+842 YDT
-855 MSGIVY
+855 
-861 AAEKKEI
+861 
-868 SVSVNCPEKLMLSH
+868 
-882 DSKWTAEALFN
+882 
-893 LLDNAVKY
+893 
-901 TSAGGKI
+901 
-908 SVSVV
+908 
-913 QWEMYVEI
+913 
-921 KVADNGKGISESN
+921 
-934 QAAIFRRFYRGEE
+934 
-947 VHSEPGVGIG
+947 PGVSHVGIYVG
-957 LYLARE
+957 NSMMIHCGDPISYSNLNSSYWQAHFYAYARPP
-963 IITRQGGY
+963 Y
-971 IKVVSAPGNGSAFSI
+971 N
-986 MLPAK
+986 

>member
-1 MKEFKPR
+1 MKEFKSR

-36 DAEKQLSPNGQPVQM
+36 DAEKQLSPDGQPVQM

-58 NPAEDAPKHGRQ
+58 NPAEDVPKHGRQ

-75 QKEPEKD
+75 QKEPEKE

-94 QPQSSSPISH
+94 QPQGGSPVSH

-115 GGTAEKLFDRAA
+115 GGTAEKLIDRAA
-127 AEHDAHKARQAARM
+127 AEHDAHKARQTARM

-216 DKYPPKLKPNP
+216 DKSPPKLKPNP

-290 RKALNANAEYLYQ
+290 HKAVNANAEYHYQ
-303 KALHD
+303 KVLHD
-308 NPEMLSGNP
+308 NPEMLSSNP

-349 KSAEK
+349 KGAEK

-482 WTASEVQG
+482 WTASEVRG

-537 VELENFDLSHIPVY
+537 VELENFDLSHLPVY
-551 IMDEEALSKYALYM
+551 IMDEETLSKYALYM

-648 GRLQGLSVK
+648 GRLGAQGL
-657 RLFFYVIIGLI
+657 Y
-668 LSMTVA
+668 
-674 AAILY
+674 
-679 FITEQ
+679 
-684 SAVLA
+684 
-689 VGAVL
+689 
-694 ILCAL
+694 
-699 AWLLA
+699 
-704 LTQILGKK
+704 
-712 LALFTSDLC
+712 
-721 GTLDNMIAGN
+721 N
-731 KGISLSEDSET
+731 IS
-742 QLARIGHRLA
+742 
-752 RLYQIMQ
+752 
-759 EDRRRVE
+759 
-766 EDRQELQS
+766 
-774 LVSDISH
+774 
-781 QVKTPVSNLKM
+781 TPVSNPQPG
-792 ATDTLL
+792 D
-798 EKPITEAERTDFIRG
+798 
-813 IRTQTDKLDFLFQ
+813 
-826 ALVKTSR
+826 LVFFVGT
-833 LETGVIQLD
+833 
-842 KKVCNLYDTVAQA
+842 YDT
-855 MSGIVY
+855 
-861 AAEKKEI
+861 
-868 SVSVNCPEKLMLSH
+868 
-882 DSKWTAEALFN
+882 
-893 LLDNAVKY
+893 
-901 TSAGGKI
+901 
-908 SVSVV
+908 
-913 QWEMYVEI
+913 
-921 KVADNGKGISESN
+921 
-934 QAAIFRRFYRGEE
+934 
-947 VHSEPGVGIG
+947 PGVSHVGIYVG
-957 LYLARE
+957 NSMMIHCGDPISYSNLNSSYWQAHFYAYARPP
-963 IITRQGGY
+963 Y
-971 IKVVSAPGNGSAFSI
+971 N
-986 MLPAK
+986 

>member
-36 DAEKQLSPNGQPVQM
+36 DAEKQLSPDGQPVQM

-75 QKEPEKD
+75 QKEPEKE

-94 QPQSSSPISH
+94 QPQGGSPVSH
-104 IPQDIPTSAAP
+104 ITQDIPTSAAP
-115 GGTAEKLFDRAA
+115 GGTAEKIFDRAA

-216 DKYPPKLKPNP
+216 DKSPPKLKPNP

-317 LNRFFQKQRLKRE
+317 HNRFFQKQRLKRE

-336 TAKAAGSTAQATA
+336 TAKAASSTAQATA
-349 KSAEK
+349 KNAEK
-354 TAEATAT
+354 TVEATAT

-458 YDLDEIKHDPYV
+458 YDIDEIKHDPYV

-551 IMDEEALSKYALYM
+551 IMDEETLSKYALYM

-622 GSSPSTSFDCSGFV
+622 GGSPSTSFDCSGFV

-648 GRLQGLSVK
+648 GRLGAQGL
-657 RLFFYVIIGLI
+657 Y
-668 LSMTVA
+668 
-674 AAILY
+674 
-679 FITEQ
+679 
-684 SAVLA
+684 
-689 VGAVL
+689 
-694 ILCAL
+694 
-699 AWLLA
+699 
-704 LTQILGKK
+704 
-712 LALFTSDLC
+712 
-721 GTLDNMIAGN
+721 N
-731 KGISLSEDSET
+731 IS
-742 QLARIGHRLA
+742 
-752 RLYQIMQ
+752 
-759 EDRRRVE
+759 
-766 EDRQELQS
+766 
-774 LVSDISH
+774 
-781 QVKTPVSNLKM
+781 TPVSNPQPG
-792 ATDTLL
+792 D
-798 EKPITEAERTDFIRG
+798 
-813 IRTQTDKLDFLFQ
+813 
-826 ALVKTSR
+826 LVFFVGT
-833 LETGVIQLD
+833 
-842 KKVCNLYDTVAQA
+842 YDT
-855 MSGIVY
+855 
-861 AAEKKEI
+861 
-868 SVSVNCPEKLMLSH
+868 
-882 DSKWTAEALFN
+882 
-893 LLDNAVKY
+893 
-901 TSAGGKI
+901 
-908 SVSVV
+908 
-913 QWEMYVEI
+913 
-921 KVADNGKGISESN
+921 
-934 QAAIFRRFYRGEE
+934 
-947 VHSEPGVGIG
+947 PGVSHVGIYVG
-957 LYLARE
+957 NSMMIHCGDPISYSNLNSSYWQAHFYAYARPP
-963 IITRQGGY
+963 Y
-971 IKVVSAPGNGSAFSI
+971 N
-986 MLPAK
+986 

>member
-1 MKEFKPR
+1 MKEFKSR

-36 DAEKQLSPNGQPVQM
+36 DAEKQLSPDGQPVQM

-58 NPAEDAPKHGRQ
+58 NPAEDVPKHGRQ

-75 QKEPEKD
+75 QKEPEKE

-94 QPQSSSPISH
+94 QPQGGSPVSH
-104 IPQDIPTSAAP
+104 IPQDIPTSAVP

-127 AEHDAHKARQAARM
+127 AEHDAHKARQTARM

-153 RLQFSEEERAAPE
+153 RLQFSEEERAVPE
-166 LHKHIHRAEKAADK
+166 LHEHIHRAEKAADK

-216 DKYPPKLKPNP
+216 DKSPPKLKSNP

-255 GHKAEELAEH
+255 GHKAEEFAEH

-290 RKALNANAEYLYQ
+290 RKAVNANAEYHYQ
-303 KALHD
+303 KVLHD
-308 NPEMLSGNP
+308 NPEMLSSNP

-349 KSAEK
+349 KGAEK

-482 WTASEVQG
+482 WTASEVRG

-537 VELENFDLSHIPVY
+537 VELENFDLSHLPVY
-551 IMDEEALSKYALYM
+551 IMDEETLSKYALYM

-648 GRLQGLSVK
+648 GRLGAQGL
-657 RLFFYVIIGLI
+657 Y
-668 LSMTVA
+668 
-674 AAILY
+674 
-679 FITEQ
+679 
-684 SAVLA
+684 
-689 VGAVL
+689 
-694 ILCAL
+694 
-699 AWLLA
+699 
-704 LTQILGKK
+704 
-712 LALFTSDLC
+712 
-721 GTLDNMIAGN
+721 N
-731 KGISLSEDSET
+731 IS
-742 QLARIGHRLA
+742 
-752 RLYQIMQ
+752 
-759 EDRRRVE
+759 
-766 EDRQELQS
+766 
-774 LVSDISH
+774 
-781 QVKTPVSNLKM
+781 TPVSNPQPG
-792 ATDTLL
+792 D
-798 EKPITEAERTDFIRG
+798 
-813 IRTQTDKLDFLFQ
+813 
-826 ALVKTSR
+826 LVFFVGT
-833 LETGVIQLD
+833 
-842 KKVCNLYDTVAQA
+842 YDT
-855 MSGIVY
+855 
-861 AAEKKEI
+861 
-868 SVSVNCPEKLMLSH
+868 
-882 DSKWTAEALFN
+882 
-893 LLDNAVKY
+893 
-901 TSAGGKI
+901 
-908 SVSVV
+908 
-913 QWEMYVEI
+913 
-921 KVADNGKGISESN
+921 
-934 QAAIFRRFYRGEE
+934 
-947 VHSEPGVGIG
+947 PGVSHVGIYVG
-957 LYLARE
+957 NSMMIHCGDPISYSNLNSSYWQAHFYAYARPP
-963 IITRQGGY
+963 Y
-971 IKVVSAPGNGSAFSI
+971 N
-986 MLPAK
+986 

>member
-36 DAEKQLSPNGQPVQM
+36 DTEKQLSPDGQPVQM

-75 QKEPEKD
+75 QKEPEKE

-127 AEHDAHKARQAARM
+127 AEHDAHRARQTARM

-166 LHKHIHRAEKAADK
+166 LHKHIHCAEKAADK

-216 DKYPPKLKPNP
+216 DKSPPKLKPNP

-279 LKPYRA
+279 LKPYRT

-290 RKALNANAEYLYQ
+290 RKAVNANAEYLYQ

-361 AAKKAAEKAKEAA
+361 AAKKAAEKAKEAS

-419 YQSEDADILAA
+419 YQSEDTDILAA

-490 TLQMLFEKQYI
+490 TLQMLFEKQ
-501 LTETVVTEVRYR
+501 
-513 TVTRTDSEGN
+513 
-523 EYEVEVPYNYYICT
+523 
-537 VELENFDLSHIPVY
+537 
-551 IMDEEALSKYALYM
+551 
-565 SVLGNKPELFGDS
+565 
-578 EYIPKYIT
+578 
-586 NRPEG
+586 
-591 YEIPPSAME
+591 
-600 DETFAAVI
+600 
-608 TEAEKYLGY
+608 
-617 PYVWG
+617 
-622 GSSPSTSFDCSGFV
+622 
-636 SWVLTNSGVCNT
+636 
-648 GRLQGLSVK
+648 
-657 RLFFYVIIGLI
+657 
-668 LSMTVA
+668 
-674 AAILY
+674 
-679 FITEQ
+679 
-684 SAVLA
+684 
-689 VGAVL
+689 
-694 ILCAL
+694 
-699 AWLLA
+699 
-704 LTQILGKK
+704 
-712 LALFTSDLC
+712 
-721 GTLDNMIAGN
+721 
-731 KGISLSEDSET
+731 
-742 QLARIGHRLA
+742 
-752 RLYQIMQ
+752 
-759 EDRRRVE
+759 
-766 EDRQELQS
+766 
-774 LVSDISH
+774 
-781 QVKTPVSNLKM
+781 
-792 ATDTLL
+792 
-798 EKPITEAERTDFIRG
+798 
-813 IRTQTDKLDFLFQ
+813 
-826 ALVKTSR
+826 
-833 LETGVIQLD
+833 
-842 KKVCNLYDTVAQA
+842 
-855 MSGIVY
+855 
-861 AAEKKEI
+861 
-868 SVSVNCPEKLMLSH
+868 
-882 DSKWTAEALFN
+882 
-893 LLDNAVKY
+893 
-901 TSAGGKI
+901 
-908 SVSVV
+908 
-913 QWEMYVEI
+913 
-921 KVADNGKGISESN
+921 
-934 QAAIFRRFYRGEE
+934 
-947 VHSEPGVGIG
+947 
-957 LYLARE
+957 
-963 IITRQGGY
+963 
-971 IKVVSAPGNGSAFSI
+971 
-986 MLPAK
+986 

>member
-1 MKEFKPR
+1 MKEFKSR

-70 LRPQE
+70 FRPQE
-75 QKEPEKD
+75 QKEPEKE
-82 QPKPQ
+82 QSKPQ
-87 QPSAEPF
+87 QPNAEPF
-94 QPQSSSPISH
+94 QPQGGSPISH
-104 IPQDIPTSAAP
+104 IPQDIPMSAAP

-127 AEHDAHKARQAARM
+127 AERNAHKARQTARM

-216 DKYPPKLKPNP
+216 DKSPPKLKPNP

-242 IHEVEHENVGVES
+242 IHEVEHENIGVES

-290 RKALNANAEYLYQ
+290 RKAVNANAEYLYQ

-336 TAKAAGSTAQATA
+336 TAKTAGSTAQATA

-501 LTETVVTEVRYR
+501 LTQTVEVEVRYR
-513 TVTRTDSEGN
+513 TETRTDSEGN
-523 EYEVEVPYNYYICT
+523 DYDVEVPYNYYICK
-537 VELENFDLSHIPVY
+537 VKLENFDLSHVPVY
-551 IMDEEALSKYALYM
+551 IMDEETLSLYAVYM
-565 SVLGNKPELFGDS
+565 ATLGNREDLFPGSGYVDKYTKPPTTYD
-578 EYIPKYIT
+578 
-586 NRPEG
+586 
-591 YEIPPSAME
+591 IPPSALE
-600 DETFAAVI
+600 DETFAALI
-608 TEAEKYLGY
+608 TEAEKYIGY

-622 GSSPSTSFDCSGFV
+622 GSNPNTSFDCSGFV
-636 SWVLTNSGVCNT
+636 SWVLTQSGVCNT
-648 GRLQGLSVK
+648 GRLGAQGL
-657 RLFFYVIIGLI
+657 Y
-668 LSMTVA
+668 
-674 AAILY
+674 
-679 FITEQ
+679 
-684 SAVLA
+684 
-689 VGAVL
+689 
-694 ILCAL
+694 
-699 AWLLA
+699 
-704 LTQILGKK
+704 
-712 LALFTSDLC
+712 
-721 GTLDNMIAGN
+721 N
-731 KGISLSEDSET
+731 IS
-742 QLARIGHRLA
+742 
-752 RLYQIMQ
+752 
-759 EDRRRVE
+759 
-766 EDRQELQS
+766 
-774 LVSDISH
+774 
-781 QVKTPVSNLKM
+781 TPVSSANARPGDLIFFVG
-792 ATDTLL
+792 T
-798 EKPITEAERTDFIRG
+798 
-813 IRTQTDKLDFLFQ
+813 
-826 ALVKTSR
+826 
-833 LETGVIQLD
+833 
-842 KKVCNLYDTVAQA
+842 YDTPGV
-855 MSGIVY
+855 SHVGIYVG
-861 AAEKKEI
+861 
-868 SVSVNCPEKLMLSH
+868 
-882 DSKWTAEALFN
+882 
-893 LLDNAVKY
+893 
-901 TSAGGKI
+901 GGKMLHCGDPI
-908 SVSVV
+908 
-913 QWEMYVEI
+913 QY
-921 KVADNGKGISESN
+921 ADINTSYWQSH
-934 QAAIFRRFYRGEE
+934 FY
-947 VHSEPGVGIG
+947 
-957 LYLARE
+957 
-963 IITRQGGY
+963 
-971 IKVVSAPGNGSAFSI
+971 AFGR
-986 MLPAK
+986 PPYN

>member
-58 NPAEDAPKHGRQ
+58 NLAEDAPKHGRQ

-216 DKYPPKLKPNP
+216 DKSPPKLKPNP

-255 GHKAEELAEH
+255 WHKAEELAEH

-290 RKALNANAEYLYQ
+290 RKAVNANAEYLYQ

-317 LNRFFQKQRLKRE
+317 LNRFFQKQHLKRE

-354 TAEATAT
+354 TAEATAM
-361 AAKKAAEKAKEAA
+361 AAKKAAGKAKEAA

-537 VELENFDLSHIPVY
+537 VELENFNLSHIPVY
-551 IMDEEALSKYALYM
+551 IMDEETLSKYALYM

-648 GRLQGLSVK
+648 GRLGAQGL
-657 RLFFYVIIGLI
+657 Y
-668 LSMTVA
+668 
-674 AAILY
+674 
-679 FITEQ
+679 
-684 SAVLA
+684 
-689 VGAVL
+689 
-694 ILCAL
+694 
-699 AWLLA
+699 
-704 LTQILGKK
+704 
-712 LALFTSDLC
+712 
-721 GTLDNMIAGN
+721 N
-731 KGISLSEDSET
+731 IS
-742 QLARIGHRLA
+742 
-752 RLYQIMQ
+752 
-759 EDRRRVE
+759 
-766 EDRQELQS
+766 
-774 LVSDISH
+774 
-781 QVKTPVSNLKM
+781 TPVSNPQPG
-792 ATDTLL
+792 D
-798 EKPITEAERTDFIRG
+798 
-813 IRTQTDKLDFLFQ
+813 
-826 ALVKTSR
+826 LVFFVGT
-833 LETGVIQLD
+833 
-842 KKVCNLYDTVAQA
+842 YDT
-855 MSGIVY
+855 
-861 AAEKKEI
+861 
-868 SVSVNCPEKLMLSH
+868 
-882 DSKWTAEALFN
+882 
-893 LLDNAVKY
+893 
-901 TSAGGKI
+901 
-908 SVSVV
+908 
-913 QWEMYVEI
+913 
-921 KVADNGKGISESN
+921 
-934 QAAIFRRFYRGEE
+934 
-947 VHSEPGVGIG
+947 PGVSHVGIYVG
-957 LYLARE
+957 NSMMIHCGDPISYSNLNSSYWQAHFYAYARPP
-963 IITRQGGY
+963 Y
-971 IKVVSAPGNGSAFSI
+971 N
-986 MLPAK
+986 

>member
-1 MKEFKPR
+1 MKEFKSR

-17 DGAVLDNQ
+17 DGAVQDNQ
-25 TTGEEIHISER
+25 ATGEEIHISER

-75 QKEPEKD
+75 QKEPEKE
-82 QPKPQ
+82 QSRPQ

-94 QPQSSSPISH
+94 QPQGGSPVSH

-127 AEHDAHKARQAARM
+127 AEHDAHKVRQAVRM

-216 DKYPPKLKPNP
+216 DKSPPKLKPNP
-227 LGRPLREVAVQAHGK
+227 LGRPLREAAVQAHGK

-290 RKALNANAEYLYQ
+290 RKAVNANAEYLYQ

-317 LNRFFQKQRLKRE
+317 LNRFFQKQHLKRE

-437 EAELQEYLD
+437 EAELQEYLG

-551 IMDEEALSKYALYM
+551 IMDEETLSKYALYM

-648 GRLQGLSVK
+648 GRLGAQGL
-657 RLFFYVIIGLI
+657 Y
-668 LSMTVA
+668 
-674 AAILY
+674 
-679 FITEQ
+679 
-684 SAVLA
+684 
-689 VGAVL
+689 
-694 ILCAL
+694 
-699 AWLLA
+699 
-704 LTQILGKK
+704 
-712 LALFTSDLC
+712 
-721 GTLDNMIAGN
+721 N
-731 KGISLSEDSET
+731 IS
-742 QLARIGHRLA
+742 
-752 RLYQIMQ
+752 
-759 EDRRRVE
+759 
-766 EDRQELQS
+766 
-774 LVSDISH
+774 
-781 QVKTPVSNLKM
+781 TPVSNPQPG
-792 ATDTLL
+792 D
-798 EKPITEAERTDFIRG
+798 
-813 IRTQTDKLDFLFQ
+813 
-826 ALVKTSR
+826 LVFFVGT
-833 LETGVIQLD
+833 
-842 KKVCNLYDTVAQA
+842 YDT
-855 MSGIVY
+855 
-861 AAEKKEI
+861 
-868 SVSVNCPEKLMLSH
+868 
-882 DSKWTAEALFN
+882 
-893 LLDNAVKY
+893 
-901 TSAGGKI
+901 
-908 SVSVV
+908 
-913 QWEMYVEI
+913 
-921 KVADNGKGISESN
+921 
-934 QAAIFRRFYRGEE
+934 
-947 VHSEPGVGIG
+947 PGVSHVGIYVG
-957 LYLARE
+957 NSMMIHCGDPISYSNLNSSYWQAHFYAYARPP
-963 IITRQGGY
+963 Y
-971 IKVVSAPGNGSAFSI
+971 N
-986 MLPAK
+986 

>member
-1 MKEFKPR
+1 MKEFKSR

-75 QKEPEKD
+75 QKEPEKE
-82 QPKPQ
+82 QSKPQ

-94 QPQSSSPISH
+94 QPQGGSPVSH

-127 AEHDAHKARQAARM
+127 AEHDAHKVRQAVRM

-166 LHKHIHRAEKAADK
+166 LHKHIYRAEKAADK

-216 DKYPPKLKPNP
+216 DKSPPKLKPNP
-227 LGRPLREVAVQAHGK
+227 LGRPLREAAVQAHGK

-290 RKALNANAEYLYQ
+290 RKAVNANAEYLYQ

-317 LNRFFQKQRLKRE
+317 LNRFFQKQHLKRE

-551 IMDEEALSKYALYM
+551 IMDEETLSKYALYM

-648 GRLQGLSVK
+648 GRLGAQGL
-657 RLFFYVIIGLI
+657 Y
-668 LSMTVA
+668 
-674 AAILY
+674 
-679 FITEQ
+679 
-684 SAVLA
+684 
-689 VGAVL
+689 
-694 ILCAL
+694 
-699 AWLLA
+699 
-704 LTQILGKK
+704 
-712 LALFTSDLC
+712 
-721 GTLDNMIAGN
+721 N
-731 KGISLSEDSET
+731 IS
-742 QLARIGHRLA
+742 
-752 RLYQIMQ
+752 
-759 EDRRRVE
+759 
-766 EDRQELQS
+766 
-774 LVSDISH
+774 
-781 QVKTPVSNLKM
+781 TPVSNPQPG
-792 ATDTLL
+792 D
-798 EKPITEAERTDFIRG
+798 
-813 IRTQTDKLDFLFQ
+813 
-826 ALVKTSR
+826 LVFFVGT
-833 LETGVIQLD
+833 
-842 KKVCNLYDTVAQA
+842 YDT
-855 MSGIVY
+855 
-861 AAEKKEI
+861 
-868 SVSVNCPEKLMLSH
+868 
-882 DSKWTAEALFN
+882 
-893 LLDNAVKY
+893 
-901 TSAGGKI
+901 
-908 SVSVV
+908 
-913 QWEMYVEI
+913 
-921 KVADNGKGISESN
+921 
-934 QAAIFRRFYRGEE
+934 
-947 VHSEPGVGIG
+947 PGVSHVGIYVG
-957 LYLARE
+957 NSMMIHCGDPISYSNLNSSYWQAHFYAYARPP
-963 IITRQGGY
+963 Y
-971 IKVVSAPGNGSAFSI
+971 S
-986 MLPAK
+986 

>member
-1 MKEFKPR
+1 MKEFKSR

-36 DAEKQLSPNGQPVQM
+36 DAEKQLSPDGQPVQM
-51 GKRDAPM
+51 GKRDATM

-70 LRPQE
+70 FRPQE
-75 QKEPEKD
+75 QKEPEKE

-94 QPQSSSPISH
+94 QPQSGSPVSH

-115 GGTAEKLFDRAA
+115 GGTAEKLIDRAA
-127 AEHDAHKARQAARM
+127 AEHDAHKARQTARM

-216 DKYPPKLKPNP
+216 DKSPPKLKPNP

-290 RKALNANAEYLYQ
+290 RKAVNANAEYLYQ

-317 LNRFFQKQRLKRE
+317 LNRFFQKQQLKRE

-537 VELENFDLSHIPVY
+537 VELENFNLSHIPVY
-551 IMDEEALSKYALYM
+551 IMDEETLSKYALYM

-648 GRLQGLSVK
+648 GRLGAQGL
-657 RLFFYVIIGLI
+657 Y
-668 LSMTVA
+668 
-674 AAILY
+674 
-679 FITEQ
+679 
-684 SAVLA
+684 
-689 VGAVL
+689 
-694 ILCAL
+694 
-699 AWLLA
+699 
-704 LTQILGKK
+704 
-712 LALFTSDLC
+712 
-721 GTLDNMIAGN
+721 N
-731 KGISLSEDSET
+731 IS
-742 QLARIGHRLA
+742 
-752 RLYQIMQ
+752 
-759 EDRRRVE
+759 
-766 EDRQELQS
+766 
-774 LVSDISH
+774 
-781 QVKTPVSNLKM
+781 TPVSNPQPG
-792 ATDTLL
+792 D
-798 EKPITEAERTDFIRG
+798 
-813 IRTQTDKLDFLFQ
+813 
-826 ALVKTSR
+826 LVFFVGT
-833 LETGVIQLD
+833 
-842 KKVCNLYDTVAQA
+842 YDT
-855 MSGIVY
+855 
-861 AAEKKEI
+861 
-868 SVSVNCPEKLMLSH
+868 
-882 DSKWTAEALFN
+882 
-893 LLDNAVKY
+893 
-901 TSAGGKI
+901 
-908 SVSVV
+908 
-913 QWEMYVEI
+913 
-921 KVADNGKGISESN
+921 
-934 QAAIFRRFYRGEE
+934 
-947 VHSEPGVGIG
+947 PGVSHVGIYVG
-957 LYLARE
+957 NSMMIHCGDPISYSNLNSSYWQAHFYAYARPP
-963 IITRQGGY
+963 Y
-971 IKVVSAPGNGSAFSI
+971 N
-986 MLPAK
+986 

>member
-1 MKEFKPR
+1 MKEFKSR

-17 DGAVLDNQ
+17 DGAVQDNQ
-25 TTGEEIHISER
+25 ATGEEIHISER

-75 QKEPEKD
+75 QKEPEKE
-82 QPKPQ
+82 QSKPQ

-94 QPQSSSPISH
+94 QPQGGSPVSH

-127 AEHDAHKARQAARM
+127 AEHDAHKVRQAVRM

-216 DKYPPKLKPNP
+216 DKSPPKLKPNP
-227 LGRPLREVAVQAHGK
+227 LGRPLREAAVQAHGK

-290 RKALNANAEYLYQ
+290 RKAVNANAEYLYQ

-317 LNRFFQKQRLKRE
+317 LNRFFQKQHLKRE

-336 TAKAAGSTAQATA
+336 TPKAAGSTAQATA

-523 EYEVEVPYNYYICT
+523 EYEVEVPYNCYICT

-551 IMDEEALSKYALYM
+551 IMDEETLSKYALYM

-648 GRLQGLSVK
+648 GRLGAQGL
-657 RLFFYVIIGLI
+657 Y
-668 LSMTVA
+668 
-674 AAILY
+674 
-679 FITEQ
+679 
-684 SAVLA
+684 
-689 VGAVL
+689 
-694 ILCAL
+694 
-699 AWLLA
+699 
-704 LTQILGKK
+704 
-712 LALFTSDLC
+712 
-721 GTLDNMIAGN
+721 N
-731 KGISLSEDSET
+731 IS
-742 QLARIGHRLA
+742 
-752 RLYQIMQ
+752 
-759 EDRRRVE
+759 
-766 EDRQELQS
+766 
-774 LVSDISH
+774 
-781 QVKTPVSNLKM
+781 TPVSNPQPG
-792 ATDTLL
+792 D
-798 EKPITEAERTDFIRG
+798 
-813 IRTQTDKLDFLFQ
+813 
-826 ALVKTSR
+826 LVFFVGT
-833 LETGVIQLD
+833 
-842 KKVCNLYDTVAQA
+842 YDT
-855 MSGIVY
+855 
-861 AAEKKEI
+861 
-868 SVSVNCPEKLMLSH
+868 
-882 DSKWTAEALFN
+882 
-893 LLDNAVKY
+893 
-901 TSAGGKI
+901 
-908 SVSVV
+908 
-913 QWEMYVEI
+913 
-921 KVADNGKGISESN
+921 
-934 QAAIFRRFYRGEE
+934 
-947 VHSEPGVGIG
+947 PGVSHVGIYVG
-957 LYLARE
+957 NSMMIHCGDPISYSNLNSSYWQAHFYAYARPP
-963 IITRQGGY
+963 Y
-971 IKVVSAPGNGSAFSI
+971 S
-986 MLPAK
+986 